1 MSILHRSQSSHTPAA
16 PASRQVDLFVCG
28 DTHCNSKVG
37 LLAPDLLDDEGAP
50 IAQSRSQAWL
60 WARWLEYVALAQAA
74 KAAGRRVFALALGD
88 LVDCNIHDGFQLHE
102 PLNQAVMLRI
112 AEASMRPLFSLA
124 DRVFVLRGTPAHT
137 GGAGYLEELLAQA
150 CGPQVVHDSEHSTA
164 SWWLLEAEIGGVRLV
179 AQHHPGTNSMRP
191 WTQGGAAN
199 RLAAML
205 THAYYGAAW
214 TPELA
219 LFGHIHHS
227 EDSYDNHPVR
237 AVTNR
242 AWKLADVYEQRS
254 GRGYLAREVGGMIV
268 HFDGDGGYNLEK
280 VVYTLPRPQP
290 WHEEA
295 THEQ

>member
-1 MSILHRSQSSHTPAA
+1 
-16 PASRQVDLFVCG
+16 
-28 DTHCNSKVG
+28 
-37 LLAPDLLDDEGAP
+37 
-50 IAQSRSQAWL
+50 
-60 WARWLEYVALAQAA
+60 
-74 KAAGRRVFALALGD
+74 
-88 LVDCNIHDGFQLHE
+88 
-102 PLNQAVMLRI
+102 
-112 AEASMRPLFSLA
+112 
-124 DRVFVLRGTPAHT
+124 
-137 GGAGYLEELLAQA
+137 
-150 CGPQVVHDSEHSTA
+150 
-164 SWWLLEAEIGGVRLV
+164 
-179 AQHHPGTNSMRP
+179 
-191 WTQGGAAN
+191 
-199 RLAAML
+199 ML

-295 THEQ
+295 THGQ